1 MINNTN
7 TGNYLL
13 LALLP
18 FILLVYSCQK
28 KFEPDDYTAYLQG
41 EVINP
46 NSPYILFCKDND
58 VLDTIYLDKNN
69 KFFKKFDSLT
79 PGMYI
84 YRHNPEYQYV
94 FFDKND
100 SLTLRLNTRDFD
112 HSIIF
117 TGRGS
122 EKNNFL
128 MNLTV
133 RNLLDE
139 TTRYENFDLQ
149 VDPFIKKVDSTHAA
163 RTTYYL
169 KSKAIIGWNQDF
181 DLYAKTKLD
190 LHFYSQKELYPKVH
204 LIRTGQN
211 IKSELPED
219 YYSFR
224 KKIDY
229 NNEGLIQYSSY
240 TRYLSIM
247 LNSVLD
253 ELEIDSYSDAN
264 LDNNIEK
271 LNIVDTLIKN
281 QKVKNA
287 ILDNITYIYLLEDQ
301 NLKNNDKFLERYFE
315 LSSDSSQHNE
325 ISQIQKAVQNL
336 KSENKLPDVALINQ
350 KGEPVEINKIINKPT
365 LLFVWTKNSLAHAQG
380 AYRRAF
386 EMLEKNPNLQVISIC
401 IDGEQQDWLKLTNTY
416 QHPDLIQLRS
426 TDFTQMKDKWII
438 TKIQRSMLLNQDGTI
453 KEAFVNIFDKNL
465 QHKIDPS
472 IL

>member
-1 MINNTN
+1 MNIKN
-7 TGNYLL
+7 TGNFFL

-18 FILLVYSCQK
+18 FILLVCSCQK
-28 KFEPDDYTAYLQG
+28 KFEPDDYTAYIQG

-46 NSPYILFCKDND
+46 NAEYILFCKDND

-84 YRHNPEYQYV
+84 YRHTPEYQYV

-100 SLTLRLNTRDFD
+100 SLTLRLNSRDFD

-117 TGRGS
+117 TGRGA

-133 RNLLDE
+133 RNLVDE
-139 TTRYENFDLQ
+139 TTRYENYDLP
-149 VDPFIKKVDSTHAA
+149 VDAFIKKVDSTHAA

-169 KSKAIIGWNQDF
+169 KSKAIIGWNPNF

-190 LHFYSQKELYPKVH
+190 LHFYSQKEIYPMAH
-204 LIRTGQN
+204 FIRTGHN
-211 IKSELPED
+211 IKAELPSD

-224 KKIDY
+224 KKVDY
-229 NNEGLIQYSSY
+229 NNENLIQYSSY

-247 LNSVLD
+247 LSSILD
-253 ELEIDSYSDAN
+253 ESEIDFNPQAK

-271 LNIVDTLIKN
+271 LNIVDTLIAN
-281 QKVKNA
+281 EKVRNT

-301 NLKNNDKFLERYFE
+301 NLNNNDKFLERYFE
-315 LSSDSSQHNE
+315 LSTDSSQHKE
-325 ISQIQKAVQNL
+325 IIQIQKAVQNL
-336 KSENKLPDVALINQ
+336 KYENKLPDVALVNP
-350 KGEPVEINKIINKPT
+350 KGEQVNIHKAITRPT
-365 LLFVWTKNSLAHAQG
+365 LLFVWSKNSLAHAEG
-380 AYRRAF
+380 AHRKALD
-386 EMLEKNPNLQVISIC
+386 MLTRNDNLQVISVC
-401 IDGEQQDWLKLTNTY
+401 IDGEDKEWQNFIKSY
-416 QHPDLIQLRS
+416 KHPDLLELRS
-426 TDFTQMKDKWII
+426 TDFKEMKDKWII
-438 TKIQRSMLLNQDGTI
+438 TKIQRTMILNQDGTI

-465 QHKIDPS
+465 EHK
-472 IL
+472 LHHNH